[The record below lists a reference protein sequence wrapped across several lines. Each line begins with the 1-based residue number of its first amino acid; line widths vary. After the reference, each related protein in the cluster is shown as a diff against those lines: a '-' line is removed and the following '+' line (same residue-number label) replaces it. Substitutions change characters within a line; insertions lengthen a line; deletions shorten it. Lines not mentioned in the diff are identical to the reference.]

1 MRGFI
6 LNKAK
11 GAREMKTK
19 LLAVVSVIATLFATL
34 AATSA
39 CFWWLYQP
47 EEPSSLQ
54 DRSVFYLELLPKSRH
69 YFVGFFGV

>member
-19 LLAVVSVIATLFATL
+19 LLAAVSVIATLFATL

-54 DRSVFYLELLPKSRH
+54 DR
-69 YFVGFFGV
+69 